1 MKYFQPDEESVD
13 GRDED
18 VVPTDEQANKE
29 DLRKRRMT
37 ENNVASVAADYA
49 KSVKER
55 TKADRHERD
64 NSYLWLTGKNF

>member
-1 MKYFQPDEESVD
+1 
-13 GRDED
+13 
-18 VVPTDEQANKE
+18 
-29 DLRKRRMT
+29 MT

-64 NSYLWLTGKNF
+64 NSYLWLTGNTFEAIFGSWKENEKRVSSYFHSSFSPISSSCGGL